1 MRPLESFSDL
11 KWKVRA
17 IRLTTDHLPLVTSDR
32 MTKKKTVPPK
42 TPSESLSDEAEV
54 PDEQRVEETPF
65 EAVASI
71 CSVLVVGLFIL
82 TFLGQNF
89 VIPSGSMENTLLV
102 GDHLVVDRITLAPP
116 ANWMPLVHYREP
128 QRGDIVVFLKP
139 VADLDKDGNPDY
151 PFLVKRLVGVP
162 GDHIHLRDGIVILN
176 GVAQNPP
183 KEGKDSPANPGER
196 EFLDEFP
203 STPPAMDPS
212 ATEAWAVEAPK
223 HIVNGDLVVP
233 PGHYFM
239 MGDHRH
245 NSLDSRYWGF
255 VPRENIVGRPLFNY
269 WSFKTPED
277 QYEQAGIGNSLAWM
291 GHVVLHFVSDT
302 RWTRTLHLIR

>member
-1 MRPLESFSDL
+1 
-11 KWKVRA
+11 
-17 IRLTTDHLPLVTSDR
+17 
-32 MTKKKTVPPK
+32 MTKKN
-42 TPSESLSDEAEV
+42 TPISNPAPESPANVEET
-54 PDEQRVEETPF
+54 RVEETPF

-102 GDHLVVDRITLAPP
+102 GDHLVVDRITLAPV
-116 ANWMPLVHYREP
+116 AKWMPLVHYREP
-128 QRGDIVVFLKP
+128 ERGDIIVFFKP
-139 VADLDKDGNPDY
+139 VADPDPVDGSPTY
-151 PFLVKRLVGVP
+151 PFLVKRLIGVP
-162 GDHIHLRDGIVILN
+162 GDHIHLHDGIVILN
-176 GVAQNPP
+176 GVAQPQP
-183 KEGKDSPANPGER
+183 KEGKEAPANPSEQA
-196 EFLDEFP
+196 FLDEFP
-203 STPPAMDPS
+203 TTPPAEDAS
-212 ATEAWAVEAPK
+212 ATEAWAVDEPN

-239 MGDHRH
+239 MGDNRH

-277 QYEQAGIGNSLAWM
+277 QYEQTGIGNSVAWM
-291 GHVVLHFVSDT
+291 GHVVLHFFSDT
-302 RWTRTLHLIR
+302 RWKRTFSPVR